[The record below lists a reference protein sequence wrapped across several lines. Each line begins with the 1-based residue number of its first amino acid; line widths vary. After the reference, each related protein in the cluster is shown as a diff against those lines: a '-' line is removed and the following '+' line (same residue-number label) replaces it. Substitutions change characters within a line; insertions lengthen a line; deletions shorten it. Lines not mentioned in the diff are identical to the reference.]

1 MPARDRANALRQHMA
16 YEAARIMVEQDVADF
31 ERARRKAAERTGIL
45 DRRNWPSNE
54 LIQEAVLAQRR
65 LFSGPEQQDDLER
78 MRRGALEAM
87 RTFERF
93 SPRLVGNA
101 LSGAGGPEQGVQI
114 RLFAERPEDV
124 VFALIDARIPWQDGE
139 RTFRYSGGERRAHP
153 VLGFF
158 AGDLPIE
165 LVVLPRSALRN
176 PPLDPVSERPDR
188 GADIER
194 VEQLIAEE
202 PPPAFGALA

>member
-1 MPARDRANALRQHMA
+1 M
-16 YEAARIMVEQDVADF
+16 
-31 ERARRKAAERTGIL
+31 
-45 DRRNWPSNE
+45 
-54 LIQEAVLAQRR
+54 
-65 LFSGPEQQDDLER
+65 
-78 MRRGALEAM
+78 
-87 RTFERF
+87 
-93 SPRLVGNA
+93 
-101 LSGAGGPEQGVQI
+101 QI

-176 PPLDPVSERPDR
+176 PPLDPVSERPDQ

>member
-93 SPRLVGNA
+93 KKSGIKKSMNGTSHSPIYRNSL
-101 LSGAGGPEQGVQI
+101 I
-114 RLFAERPEDV
+114 R
-124 VFALIDARIPWQDGE
+124 
-139 RTFRYSGGERRAHP
+139 
-153 VLGFF
+153 
-158 AGDLPIE
+158 
-165 LVVLPRSALRN
+165 
-176 PPLDPVSERPDR
+176 
-188 GADIER
+188 
-194 VEQLIAEE
+194 
-202 PPPAFGALA
+202 

>member
-93 SPRLVGNA
+93 SPDWWATPSRGR
-101 LSGAGGPEQGVQI
+101 E
-114 RLFAERPEDV
+114 
-124 VFALIDARIPWQDGE
+124 ARSRGC
-139 RTFRYSGGERRAHP
+139 
-153 VLGFF
+153 
-158 AGDLPIE
+158 
-165 LVVLPRSALRN
+165 RSACSRSGRKTWCS
-176 PPLDPVSERPDR
+176 P
-188 GADIER
+188 
-194 VEQLIAEE
+194 
-202 PPPAFGALA
+202 